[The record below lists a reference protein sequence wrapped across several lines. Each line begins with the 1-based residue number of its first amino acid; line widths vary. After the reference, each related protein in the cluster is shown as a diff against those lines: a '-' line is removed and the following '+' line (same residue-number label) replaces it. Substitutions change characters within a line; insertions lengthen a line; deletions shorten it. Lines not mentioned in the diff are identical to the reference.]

1 MDCPEEKVQ
10 LIEKETEETGET
22 KGTKESK
29 EPEEKKQTKKKKKK
43 KRCKECNCK
52 LSLIFYTC
60 KCKDIFCNKHLNPH
74 SHNCQFNYVEEK
86 KKQIEKNN
94 PKIGSKIKESI

>member
-10 LIEKETEETGET
+10 LIEKEEKEE
-22 KGTKESK
+22 KEEKAEK
-29 EPEEKKQTKKKKKK
+29 EPKKKEKKK

-52 LSLIFYTC
+52 LSLIVYTC
-60 KCKDIFCNKHLNPH
+60 KCGHIFCHKHLNPH

-94 PKIGSKIKESI
+94 PKIGSKMKETI

>member
-10 LIEKETEETGET
+10 LIEKEE
-22 KGTKESK
+22 K
-29 EPEEKKQTKKKKKK
+29 EEKQTTKKEKKKKK

-52 LSLIFYTC
+52 LSLIVYTC
-60 KCKDIFCNKHLNPH
+60 KCGHIFCNKHLNPH

-86 KKQIEKNN
+86 KKLIEKNN

>member
-1 MDCPEEKVQ
+1 MDRPEEKVQ
-10 LIEKETEETGET
+10 LIAKEEKAEKAEKEP
-22 KGTKESK
+22 KKKE
-29 EPEEKKQTKKKKKK
+29 KKKKK

-52 LSLIFYTC
+52 LSLIIYTC
-60 KCKDIFCNKHLNPH
+60 KCGHIFCHKHLNPH

-94 PKIGSKIKESI
+94 PKIGSKMKETI